1 MQYLKI
7 FYIFLLIPTS
17 VFAQGPSVH
26 VLWHSDDSARI
37 TFNCSPVYSD
47 DMRPSKT
54 EIECESTT
62 TFFSKQEEPVDFED
76 KWQTEMANS
85 EITKMFNAAGQI
97 RKTQTSLLEQICD
110 NKLIE
115 VMRFS
120 LGFPAKQKK
129 FELTDKEAEETAANI
144 AALQPKPLFD
154 ANETSRAVINFCN
167 QPSLNTFKEIVRSE
181 FDKSTRTCQI
191 FNQSTN
197 ERFSKINENLWISKN
212 EGGGSLDRCERM
224 TISTFRKPEG
234 GQMWDWEFEFRTI
247 VLNKEGESILGVSC
261 AEIEANGTDL
271 YTNRS
276 NPVFLGCDYF
286 AY

>member
-120 LGFPAKQKK
+120 LGLPAKQKK

-144 AALQPKPLFD
+144 AALQ
-154 ANETSRAVINFCN
+154 
-167 QPSLNTFKEIVRSE
+167 
-181 FDKSTRTCQI
+181 
-191 FNQSTN
+191 
-197 ERFSKINENLWISKN
+197 
-212 EGGGSLDRCERM
+212 
-224 TISTFRKPEG
+224 
-234 GQMWDWEFEFRTI
+234 
-247 VLNKEGESILGVSC
+247 
-261 AEIEANGTDL
+261 
-271 YTNRS
+271 
-276 NPVFLGCDYF
+276 
-286 AY
+286 